1 MKKAVEGVLRRS
13 RSLAYSALASD
24 AGNFIP
30 PVRYARKA
38 AGFVN
43 DLLGRPLASEA
54 ELDRRSSEVDR
65 LESVADKARS
75 GQVATAPKEAAPVM
89 LYVTDQFMRERK
101 RLEDILKGRGIPYQV
116 LDVTDDESTRSWAL
130 TKAQATEFPLLFV
143 AGESLGGFEQV
154 LSLDAAG
161 GLLQRVYG

>member
-1 MKKAVEGVLRRS
+1 
-13 RSLAYSALASD
+13 
-24 AGNFIP
+24 
-30 PVRYARKA
+30 
-38 AGFVN
+38 
-43 DLLGRPLASEA
+43 
-54 ELDRRSSEVDR
+54 
-65 LESVADKARS
+65 
-75 GQVATAPKEAAPVM
+75 M